1 MRRFFAV
8 LAALLACSAHA
19 QQRNFDAVEI
29 KATRVAEHVY
39 MLEGEGGNI
48 GVSAGEDGVF
58 LIDDQFAPL
67 TPKIVAAVKTI
78 SDKPIRFLINT
89 HWHGDHTGGNE
100 NLGKAGVIIVAHDN
114 VYKRLA
120 AGGVIELLKQSYQ
133 PASKAA
139 LPVITFSDTATLHLN
154 DDDVTAHHLPPAHT
168 DGDSYIQF
176 RKANVIHTGDV
187 FAAYRYPFI
196 DTESGG
202 SVKGVIR
209 SIDILLPLINDDTK
223 LIPGH
228 GPLSTKKDVLA
239 YRRMIATVAGRVE
252 KLAKEGKSLEQV
264 IAAKPTREF
273 DDAWG
278 KFRKPDAFVE
288 IVYYGFA
295 PRKK

>member
-1 MRRFFAV
+1 MRILV
-8 LAALLACSAHA
+8 ALLAAAAFGAHA
-19 QQRNFDAVEI
+19 QQRNFDAVQI
-29 KATRVAEHVY
+29 KATQVAGHVW

-67 TPKIVAAVKTI
+67 TPKIVAAIKNI
-78 SDKPIRFLINT
+78 SDKPVRFLINT

-100 NLGKAGVIIVAHDN
+100 NLGKAGVIIVAQDN
-114 VYKRLA
+114 VYKRLS
-120 AGGVIELLKQSYQ
+120 AGGVIQMLKQSYP
-133 PASKAA
+133 PAPKAA

-168 DGDSYIQF
+168 DGDSYIVF
-176 RKANVIHTGDV
+176 RKANVVHTGDV

-196 DTESGG
+196 DPESGG

-209 SIDILLPLINDDTK
+209 AIDILLPLLNDDTK

-228 GPLSTKKDVLA
+228 GPLSTKKDVLE
-239 YRRMIATVAGRVE
+239 YRRMIGTVVTRVE
-252 KLAKEGKSLEQV
+252 KMVKSGKTLEET

-273 DDAWG
+273 DEKWG
-278 KFRKPDAFVE
+278 SARKPDAFVE
-288 IVYYGFA
+288 IVYKGLKA
-295 PRKK
+295 SAL

>member
-1 MRRFFAV
+1 MRILV
-8 LAALLACSAHA
+8 ALLAAAAFGAHA
-19 QQRNFDAVEI
+19 QQRNIDAVQI
-29 KATRVAEHVY
+29 KATQVAGHVW

-67 TPKIVAAVKTI
+67 TPKIVAAIKNI
-78 SDKPIRFLINT
+78 SDKPVRFLINT

-100 NLGKAGVIIVAHDN
+100 NLGKAGVIIVAQDN
-114 VYKRLA
+114 VYKRLS
-120 AGGVIELLKQSYQ
+120 AGGVIQMLKQSYP
-133 PASKAA
+133 PAPKAA

-168 DGDSYIQF
+168 DGDSYIVF
-176 RKANVIHTGDV
+176 RKANVVHTGDV

-196 DTESGG
+196 DPESGG

-209 SIDILLPLINDDTK
+209 AIDILLPLLNDDTK

-228 GPLSTKKDVLA
+228 GPLSTKKDVLE
-239 YRRMIATVAGRVE
+239 YRRMIGTVVTRVE
-252 KLAKEGKSLEQV
+252 KMVKSGKTLEET

-273 DDAWG
+273 DEKWG
-278 KFRKPDAFVE
+278 SARKPDAFVE
-288 IVYYGFA
+288 IVYKGLKA
-295 PRKK
+295 SAL

>member
-1 MRRFFAV
+1 MRHI
-8 LAALLACSAHA
+8 LAALAAFIAFGAHA

-29 KATRVAEHVY
+29 KVTPVAGHVY
-39 MLEGEGGNI
+39 MLEGEGGNL
-48 GVSAGEDGVF
+48 GVSAGDDGVF
-58 LIDDQFAPL
+58 LIDDQYAPL

-120 AGGVIELLKQSYQ
+120 AGGVIELLKQSYP

-139 LPVITFSDTATLHLN
+139 LPVVTFSDTATLHLN

-176 RKANVIHTGDV
+176 RQANVIHTGDV

-196 DTESGG
+196 DMESGG
-202 SVKGVIR
+202 SVKGVLR
-209 SIDILLPLINDDTK
+209 AIDILLALINDDTK

-239 YRRMIATVAGRVE
+239 YRNMIATVAGRVE
-252 KLAKEGKSLEQV
+252 KMVKTGRSLEQV

-273 DDAWG
+273 DETWG

-288 IVYYGFA
+288 IVYSGFA